1 MHDKLPFFIHIQ
13 LLLQAIP
20 YRRDFTLALKVDSMV
35 SDEQLCDDIRETLVT
50 VKNNIDALY
59 QYYRDTG
66 QNLNVYSNVI
76 QFRE

>member
-1 MHDKLPFFIHIQ
+1 M
-13 LLLQAIP
+13 QAIP
-20 YRRDFTLALKVDSMV
+20 YRKDFTSALKVDSTV
-35 SDEQLCDDIRETLVT
+35 SDEQLSDDIRETLVT

-66 QNLNVYSNVI
+66 QNLSVYSNVI

>member
-1 MHDKLPFFIHIQ
+1 MYTYIYTQ
-13 LLLQAIP
+13 LLMQAIP
-20 YRRDFTLALKVDSMV
+20 YRKDFTSALKVDSTV
-35 SDEQLCDDIRETLVT
+35 SDEQLSDDIRETLVT

-66 QNLNVYSNVI
+66 QNLSVYSNVI